1 MCVPRYDRIMVR
13 LFEKASSREREASRT
28 IFRWL
33 CYAKRPLRWH
43 EIQSA
48 QAINLDGQC
57 VEWERRRFRV
67 KPKDL
72 CGSLVAMSKGGMVDF
87 VHSTARS

>member
-1 MCVPRYDRIMVR
+1 MR
-13 LFEKASSREREASRT
+13 LFERDSTKQREASRF

-33 CYAKRPLRWH
+33 CSTKRPLRWH
-43 EIQSA
+43 EIQA
-48 QAINLDGQC
+48 AKAINLDDQC

-67 KPKDL
+67 EPQDL
-72 CGSLVAMSKGGMVDF
+72 CGSLVALSGDGTVDF

>member
-1 MCVPRYDRIMVR
+1 MTSYDRIMER
-13 LFEKASSREREASRT
+13 LFEKASSKEREASRF

-43 EIQSA
+43 EIQAA
-48 QAINLDGQC
+48 QAINLDSQC

-67 KPKDL
+67 EPKDL
-72 CGSLVAMSKGGMVDF
+72 CGSLVALSRDGTVDF
-87 VHSTARS
+87 VHSTTRS